1 MKGDASGVYFLTKEV
16 SNLPF
21 QIVIT
26 SELEGDENRY
36 WRALAEKTSV
46 VDFEQILNEV
56 REFKDDLQKERGRF
70 FLELIIL
77 KNPKLGDVIGKDGKM
92 HSVLLD
98 IVKKDVDE
106 MLEAERKAA
115 REAAREAVREAELKG
130 VRMGAREN
138 LAKNIKTLTQTA
150 GFTVEKSMD
159 VLKVPADERE
169 EYAAL
174 VAAM

>member
-1 MKGDASGVYFLTKEV
+1 MPASE
-16 SNLPF
+16 
-21 QIVIT
+21 
-26 SELEGDENRY
+26 
-36 WRALAEKTSV
+36 
-46 VDFEQILNEV
+46 
-56 REFKDDLQKERGRF
+56 
-70 FLELIIL
+70 
-77 KNPKLGDVIGKDGKM
+77 IGKDEKM

-115 REAAREAVREAELKG
+115 REAAREAELKG

-150 GFTVEKSMD
+150 GFTVEKSME
-159 VLKVPADERE
+159 LLAVPADERE